1 MNLAVIYARYS
12 DSKQTEQSIE
22 GQLKVCHKYA
32 EDNGYTVIEEYIDRA
47 QTGRTDDR
55 YQFQKMLKDSKKGHF
70 DTVIVYAINRFGRN
84 VRQSL
89 NNAYSLEK
97 EGVLV
102 LSATEHFENS
112 PSGRMFRTMVMAYD
126 QYHSEELN
134 QKVVRGMTINAEKC
148 LSNGGTTPLGYK
160 IVDRRYVID
169 EEKAP
174 IVREIYTKY
183 ADGWSIKD
191 ICDGL
196 NERHIET
203 ARGGQ
208 FNKSSLQTM
217 LKNRKY
223 LGIYIYNDIEV
234 VGGIP
239 RIVDDELFK
248 RVQDKMKVN
257 KIAPART
264 RAKAEYLLTT
274 KLFCGYCKSMLIG
287 HSSNQIS
294 TKGVIYN
301 YYKCKNSGGKKP
313 CKKKMVMKDYI
324 EDIVVKECKALL
336 TPKNIS
342 RIAKEVVKITANM
355 DDTSE
360 LKRLEGLLKIA
371 YVEKDNQ
378 MTSMRK
384 CANDIVREMI
394 IEDLS
399 KIAANIKELER
410 QIEIEKSRHFVIT
423 EKEIV
428 DRLTALANGDINNIV
443 YRKTLIKLFVNKIF
457 LYDDKF
463 TITFNTGD
471 EEVTVTDKL
480 LEKIEKPTR
489 SRTDKSLCLS
499 NAVGHQNTC
508 RFRQVFSFAIFLCFA
523 ALMQNASV
531 LHQGVLN
538 FISLLVSAQGA
549 FVHGAG
555 QNLLRFAQKRA
566 ACGGAVSPSAK
577 HFAPPASTHSPL
589 SSKSDGTGKHSRK
602 RMFAISRRHETS
614 GRKKIAVN

>member
-1 MNLAVIYARYS
+1 MSLAVIYARYS

-32 EDNGYTVIEEYIDRA
+32 KDNGYSVIEEYIDRA
-47 QTGRTDDR
+47 QTGKNDDR

-89 NNAYSLEK
+89 NNAYLLENN
-97 EGVLV
+97 GVLV
-102 LSATEHFENS
+102 LSATEHFENT

-126 QYHSEELN
+126 QYYSEELN

-169 EEKAP
+169 EEKASV
-174 IVREIYTKY
+174 VREIYTKY

-196 NERHIET
+196 NERHIKT
-203 ARGGQ
+203 AQGGQ
-208 FNKSSLQTM
+208 FNKSSLHTL

-223 LGIYIYNDIEV
+223 LGIYIYKDVEV
-234 VGGIP
+234 VGGMP
-239 RIVDDELFK
+239 RIIDDDLFK
-248 RVQDKMKVN
+248 KVQDKMAIN
-257 KIAPART
+257 KKAPARA

-294 TKGVIYN
+294 TKGIIYN
-301 YYKCKNSGGKKP
+301 YYKCKNSGGGKP

-336 TPKNIS
+336 TQKNIS
-342 RIAKEVVKITANM
+342 KIAKEVVKISANM

-360 LKRLEGLLKIA
+360 LKRLERALKTA
-371 YVEKDNQ
+371 YAEKENQ
-378 MTSMRK
+378 MTSLRK
-384 CANDIVREMI
+384 CSNDVVREMI

-399 KIAANIKELER
+399 KIAADIKELER
-410 QIEIEKSRHFVIT
+410 QIEIERSRHFIVT
-423 EKEIV
+423 EKEV
-428 DRLTALANGDINNIV
+428 ADRLTVLANGDINNIV

-471 EEVTVTDKL
+471 EEVTVTDRL

-489 SRTDKSLCLS
+489 SKEGKSLCLS
-499 NAVGHQNTC
+499 NVVGHQKSVSRLC
-508 RFRQVFSFAIFLCFA
+508 LPIFSVC
-523 ALMQNASV
+523 Q
-531 LHQGVLN
+531 
-538 FISLLVSAQGA
+538 SLLTAKRYP
-549 FVHGAG
+549 
-555 QNLLRFAQKRA
+555 LLSNGKT
-566 ACGGAVSPSAK
+566 SP
-577 HFAPPASTHSPL
+577 
-589 SSKSDGTGKHSRK
+589 
-602 RMFAISRRHETS
+602 
-614 GRKKIAVN
+614 